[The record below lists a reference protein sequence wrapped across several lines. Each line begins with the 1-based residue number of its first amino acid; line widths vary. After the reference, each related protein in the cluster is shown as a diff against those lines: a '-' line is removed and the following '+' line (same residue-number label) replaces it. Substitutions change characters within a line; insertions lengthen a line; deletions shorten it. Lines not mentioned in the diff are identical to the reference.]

1 MPVENKINKTIS
13 LSSYTQNY
21 YQDNNPSPPM
31 LTGSDFYPTPDGNL
45 MRTNMVITRN
55 RSLVMLTASD
65 ITYGGHITKWND
77 NPSNLWNFAKS
88 AEHFNIKTKDIDFE
102 SPSTRKK
109 IYKVYVTFKAGG
121 YMSGVIMKYAI
132 DGSSTFSNFA
142 DTTYYSNAKG
152 FDSYNSGSGTTSDW
166 ITVGLKPSS
175 SISNAY
181 SMQLQFSFG
190 NQGRVNACQSS
201 SGSTNLTLDLGASGT
216 ANHYVGMPI
225 YLFSDIT
232 NSDVLKVTA
241 YNNSSKACTVSPAW
255 TDSTIISNNTLFDV
269 GFIPKEFAINDI
281 SVVYREKPIK

>member
-1 MPVENKINKTIS
+1 MAVENKINKKIS

-45 MRTNMVITRN
+45 LRSNMVLTRN
-55 RSLVMLTASD
+55 RSLIMLTASD

-77 NPSNLWNFAKS
+77 NPSHLWNFAKS
-88 AEHFNIKTKDIDFE
+88 AEHFNIKTKDIDFD

-109 IYKVYVTFKAGG
+109 IYKVYFTFKAGG
-121 YMSGVIMKYAI
+121 YMSGVKVKYAI
-132 DGSSTFSNFA
+132 DGSSTFSEFA
-142 DTTYYSNAKG
+142 NTTYYSSTTG

-166 ITVGLKPSS
+166 ITVGLKPAS

-181 SMQLQFSFG
+181 SMQLQFSFA
-190 NQGRVNACQSS
+190 NQGRVNQCQ
-201 SGSTNLTLDLGASGT
+201 GSTGASAVQLDSGASGT

-241 YNNSSKACTVSPAW
+241 YNNSTNVCTVSPNW
-255 TDSTIISNNTLFDV
+255 TSSTAISSNTLFDV
-269 GFIPKEFAINDI
+269 GFIPKEFAINDMSI
-281 SVVYREKPIK
+281 VYREKPVK